1 MEYFVLVLI
10 DVLFIMRIIKMM
22 NNNEMRCHRMPER
35 CLKIIRDKHWRI
47 CTRCL
52 FMNIGIVLY
61 PLVFYIV
68 KTNNVSLMILIVA
81 CIGLQLPMLV
91 DGITQSRKLRESNN
105 ILRAV
110 SGFGSGLG
118 LSLGI
123 CFMLLIGGY

>member
-1 MEYFVLVLI
+1 MEYFTLVLI
-10 DVLFIMRIIKMM
+10 DCLFVARIIKMM
-22 NNNEMRCHRMPER
+22 KNNQMRCHRKPER
-35 CLKIIRDKHWRI
+35 CLEMIRDKHWRV

-52 FMNIGIVLY
+52 FMNIGVVIY
-61 PLVFYIV
+61 PLIFYIV
-68 KTNNVSLMILIVA
+68 KATNVSLIILAVA

-91 DGITQSRKLRESNN
+91 DGISQSRKLRESNN

-123 CFMLLIGGY
+123 SLILLIGGY